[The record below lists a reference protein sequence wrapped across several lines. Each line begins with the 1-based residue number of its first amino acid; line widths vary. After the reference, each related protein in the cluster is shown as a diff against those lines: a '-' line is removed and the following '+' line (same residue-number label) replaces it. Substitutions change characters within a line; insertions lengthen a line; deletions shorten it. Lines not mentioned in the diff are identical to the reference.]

1 MIGATKRNKK
11 RNQKNGKKTKKNKKT
26 KKTNNKKWQKQ
37 TWSVYDLWQ
46 RDKTTTWQNERNTCD
61 HEHDKQNELTTRLSN
76 NLTIRLTLQ
85 HIGAKRDKRD
95 TTMPQILQYQERR
108 LRIDDYE

>member
-11 RNQKNGKKTKKNKKT
+11 RNKKNGKKTKKQTIKNDK
-26 KKTNNKKWQKQ
+26 KQ

-46 RDKTTTWQNERNTCD
+46 RDKTTTWQNDRNTGD

-85 HIGAKRDKRD
+85 HIDAKRDKRD